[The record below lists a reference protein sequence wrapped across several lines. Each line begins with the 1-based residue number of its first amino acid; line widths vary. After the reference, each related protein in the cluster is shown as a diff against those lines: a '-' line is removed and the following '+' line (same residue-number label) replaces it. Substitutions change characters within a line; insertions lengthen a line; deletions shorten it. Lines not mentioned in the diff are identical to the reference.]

1 MILLYFIACF
11 TLFFYYTNSVKTN
24 DEVGTTD
31 RALWAQIKLVVTY
44 ITGGADFGEGEDEQ
58 NKPQTAGQFLVVYL
72 VTILM
77 MNLLVGILSEK
88 LAEIMESKTI
98 SSYKLLLGLCIE
110 NETLSRHPLIRMM
123 SWCIFKA
130 TT

>member
-1 MILLYFIACF
+1 MGYFLGCF
-11 TLFFYYTNSVKTN
+11 ALFFYYTNSAKTN
-24 DEVGTTD
+24 EEARSTS
-31 RALWAQIKLVVTY
+31 RALWTTFKIVTTY
-44 ITGGADFGEGEDEQ
+44 TTGGADFGEGEDEQ